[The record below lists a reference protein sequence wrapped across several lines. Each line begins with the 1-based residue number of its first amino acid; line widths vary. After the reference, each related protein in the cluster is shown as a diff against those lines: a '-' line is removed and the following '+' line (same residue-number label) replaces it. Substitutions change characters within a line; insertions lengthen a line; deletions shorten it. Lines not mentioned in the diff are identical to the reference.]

1 MEIAIDLGTANILV
15 SVPGK
20 GVVLREPSV
29 VAIDRTDGRVMAIG
43 VEAQRMLGRTPG
55 NILATRPMRDG
66 VIADYEITAAM
77 MAYFIS
83 KVVGRTRLRR
93 PRVMVCV
100 PPGATGAERRAVRD
114 ASEAAGAGRVDIIE
128 EPLAAALGIGI
139 DITRPMGRMVVDVGG
154 GTADVAVLSLGGTA
168 VSESVRSGGD
178 RMDEALI
185 QEIKRAHSVMIGER
199 TAEELKIHCGSV
211 HPRGRREHAEVRGR
225 DLLSG
230 LPRTITVTPEEI
242 TECLME
248 PVRLICDAVER
259 VLELTPPELSSDI
272 MQEGIWLTGGGA
284 LLHGLDAYLQQQ
296 TGVAVHVAEDPM
308 SSVALGTARALGYPC
323 NADHLVVLRPVL

>member
-55 NILATRPMRDG
+55 NILATRPLRDG

-77 MAYFIS
+77 MAYFIT
-83 KVVGRTRLRR
+83 KVVGKNRLRR

-114 ASEAAGAGRVDIIE
+114 AAEAAGAGRVDIIE

-139 DITRPMGRMVVDVGG
+139 DITRPAGRMVVDVGG

-185 QEIKRAHSVMIGER
+185 QEIKRTHSVMIGER
-199 TAEELKIHCGSV
+199 TAEELKIRCGSV
-211 HPRGRREHAEVRGR
+211 HPRGRHERADVRGR

-230 LPRTITVTPEEI
+230 LPRTVTVTPEEI

-248 PVRLICDAVER
+248 PVGLIRDAVER
-259 VLELTPPELSSDI
+259 VLEMTPPELSSDI
-272 MQEGIWLTGGGA
+272 MEDGIWLTGGGA
-284 LLHGLDAYLQQQ
+284 LLHGLDAYLAQE
-296 TGVAVHVAEDPM
+296 TGVPVHVAEDPM
-308 SSVALGTARALGYPC
+308 SSVALGTARALEYPC